1 MLHLTNTP
9 KSCGKLWI
17 QTNGLQEKNG
27 KRKLPAS
34 VAIRATLEA
43 PGALFMEATDSSRLW
58 VGAGQMGESRQRGTG
73 LLDLIMFSLTSPR
86 WAGVSPSERILYKQA
101 IHQVP
106 NLKVGKRN
114 SGAGF
119 VIFRHLINLVTVL
132 LSRARTSGI
141 TTEVPSWTLKQ
152 KKKQQH
158 FAWKRTPPYDHKSC
172 ARSQIK
178 QEGRDKE
185 KKIYPDFSKLRD
197 IHLFPERNRGGII
210 NNNQFFI
217 GLSSKGEDVTPLLS
231 KGDIWEEIARDLNH
245 TVYPKAARFVNFEL
259 SPSIS
264 FFFFLS
270 MAKLNLGGFFV
281 CLFVCLIYLFCL
293 RAGFL

>member
-34 VAIRATLEA
+34 SCFCGNSCYTGSPGLRKPLEA
-43 PGALFMEATDSSRLW
+43 PGALFMEATDSYRLW
-58 VGAGQMGESRQRGTG
+58 VGAGQMGESGQRGTG

-86 WAGVSPSERILYKQA
+86 WAGVSPSERILSKQA

-119 VIFRHLINLVTVL
+119 AIFWHLINLVTVL

-152 KKKQQH
+152 KKQQQH
-158 FAWKRTPPYDHKSC
+158 FARKRTPPCDQKSC

-178 QEGRDKE
+178 QEGHDKE
-185 KKIYPDFSKLRD
+185 KKIYPDFTKFRN
-197 IHLFPERNRGGII
+197 IHLYPERNRGGII
-210 NNNQFFI
+210 NHNQLFI

-231 KGDIWEEIARDLNH
+231 EGDSWEEIARDLNH
-245 TVYPKAARFVNFEL
+245 TVYQKAARFVNFEL

-264 FFFFLS
+264 FFFS
-270 MAKLNLGGFFV
+270 SQWQN
-281 CLFVCLIYLFCL
+281 
-293 RAGFL
+293 